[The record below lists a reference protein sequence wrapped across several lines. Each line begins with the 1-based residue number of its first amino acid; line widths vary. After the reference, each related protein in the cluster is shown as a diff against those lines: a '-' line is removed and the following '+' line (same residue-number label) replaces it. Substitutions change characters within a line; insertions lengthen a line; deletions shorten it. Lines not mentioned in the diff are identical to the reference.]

1 MRKAYC
7 IAFPQTA
14 RLPDSCAL
22 LLLSLS
28 LPLYPCFSSFTG
40 DTHVGTAHFQTQM
53 DLFRPQ
59 PFTFLS
65 HHLENVFNRN
75 LIFLVYSCLSSF
87 VCISISIVSRSK
99 RAFVQSPSS
108 NRFQSFDWKSI
119 RKTASRLSLDLPI
132 YYIADIAKFW
142 SDFGK

>member
-22 LLLSLS
+22 LFLSLS

-75 LIFLVYSCLSSF
+75 LIFLVYSRLSSQF
-87 VCISISIVSRSK
+87 VFQYQQFRDRNVRLFSHHPRIASNPSIGNQSERRRADCPSTCQFIVRG
-99 RAFVQSPSS
+99 
-108 NRFQSFDWKSI
+108 
-119 RKTASRLSLDLPI
+119 
-132 YYIADIAKFW
+132 YC
-142 SDFGK
+142 

>member
-28 LPLYPCFSSFTG
+28 LPLFPCFSSFTG

-75 LIFLVYSCLSSF
+75 LIFLVYS
-87 VCISISIVSRSK
+87 
-99 RAFVQSPSS
+99 
-108 NRFQSFDWKSI
+108 
-119 RKTASRLSLDLPI
+119 RLSLPSLYFNINSFAIETCVCLVTILESLPI
-132 YYIADIAKFW
+132 LRLEINQKDGEPTVPRLANLQFADIAKFW